1 MKNVLARLLLPPA
14 VLALGG
20 CAVGYNTALFTT
32 KSNIGVDIDNTPATA
47 EVSVAR
53 REGVI
58 APTFE
63 GGQTPPVI
71 ASFRFEGDGFTF
83 FKGVSSTFA
92 GGDSAVILGNLYT
105 SETPRNPNLSSDGYT
120 SALTLTESPTKTVFG
135 RTLRLRGKGT
145 MQPFVFGTDTMFGL
159 KIGWS
164 GQTAQYPDTVKL
176 GYNRKELAVAPIFSA
191 PAASGSG
198 VTVEMP
204 SFFASSETD
213 LNVVTTTGSTVG
225 RQQYFATGKAANY
238 LVLQQAVRRPLATR
252 IDAEARRY
260 DPNIQQMV
268 TTERTD
274 IGRIATYVGD
284 PVDGAKLT
292 SLLTNT
298 GLPASWAQTYA
309 GKPAAGLRADLAGAY
324 AGSVPALAANVP
336 ANP

>member
-1 MKNVLARLLLPPA
+1 MNHVLPRLLLPPL

-20 CAVGYNTALFTT
+20 CAIGYNTALFTT
-32 KSNIGVDIDNTPATA
+32 KSNVGVDIDNTPATA
-47 EVSVAR
+47 EISVAR

-58 APTFE
+58 SPTFE

-71 ASFRFEGDGFTF
+71 ASFRFEGEGLPL

-105 SETPRNPNLSSDGYT
+105 GPNPSNPDLGSDGYT
-120 SALTLTESPTKTVFG
+120 STLTLTEAPTKTVFG

-145 MQPFVFGTDTMFGL
+145 MQPFLFGTDTMFGL

-176 GYNRKELAVAPIFSA
+176 GYNRKELAVAPVFSE
-191 PAASGSG
+191 PAKTGPG
-198 VTVEMP
+198 VDVEMP

-213 LNVVTTTGSTVG
+213 LNLVTRSGSTIG

-238 LVLQQAVRRPLATR
+238 LVLQQAVRRPLAAR
-252 IDAEARRY
+252 IDAEAAQY
-260 DPNIQQMV
+260 DPNVKAAIAQKQ
-268 TTERTD
+268 TD

-284 PVDGAKLT
+284 PVDGLKLT
-292 SLLTNT
+292 SLLPNT
-298 GLPASWAQTYA
+298 GLDAAWAQTYA
-309 GKPAAGLRADLAGAY
+309 GQPASRLQTALTGPY
-324 AGSVPALAANVP
+324 AGCIPALAANLP
-336 ANP
+336 ATP